1 MIAGSLPQH
10 VEKTVQA
17 HSNAVTI
24 ASTESS
30 EQTDSPVTSSSG
42 TPRRSKTRDALLI
55 AARELVF
62 ERGHESISIKD
73 ITNRAGVATGTFY
86 NYFVTKQ
93 DVFEAVIDDYRRQFA
108 EEIEETRSRLK
119 DPAMVVAATL
129 KYYFYQSQHN
139 EQWKQFISFSGLPGR
154 IDLRQGD
161 SDCLKDIQRGV
172 KAGRFKVEDSYFAQ
186 SLIAGMVDHVNLEI
200 VHERLAPKATD
211 NAIRYILRMLG
222 LPDVVAKAL
231 TQSPLPPASAP
242 RHSSG

>member
-1 MIAGSLPQH
+1 M
-10 VEKTVQA
+10 QA
-17 HSNAVTI
+17 HSNTVTI

-30 EQTDSPVTSSSG
+30 EDTRSSVTSRSG
-42 TPRRSKTRDALLI
+42 RPSRSKTRDVLLK

-62 ERGHESISIKD
+62 ERGHEKISIKN

-93 DVFEAVIDDYRRQFA
+93 DVFEAVIEDYRRQFA

-119 DPAMVVAATL
+119 DPAMVVATTL
-129 KYYFYQSQHN
+129 KYYFFQSQYN
-139 EQWKQFISFSGLPGR
+139 EQWRTFLSFSGLPGR
-154 IDLRQGD
+154 VDLRQRD

-186 SLIAGMVDHVNLEI
+186 SLIAGMVEYVNLEI

-231 TQSPLPPASAP
+231 TQSPLPPVSAP
-242 RHSSG
+242 RHSPG